1 MTLTNEELARLP
13 TVVRNLFDTVEKQK
27 KALEEIKEFGFK
39 NSGKGY
45 TCATMAEKALNE
57 IKYP

>member
-1 MTLTNEELARLP
+1 MTLTREELARLP
-13 TVVRNLFDTVEKQK
+13 TKVRELYDTIDKQK